1 MSAGNSLGPQF
12 IPITQVLEMGSG
24 DATSLDEKALPGDF
38 SVKEMRHYKEHDKN
52 FPWKALNESV
62 ASNGIKKPLRVLNM
76 ADPITGVR
84 SDILTQGHHRALA
97 AANVGQMLVPVH
109 REVIHSDPVT
119 DPRGF
124 LREFQPFAQRQI
136 RDVRGDD
143 YGSARSKAN
152 YRATKGSGPAIP
164 LGPSREQI
172 PGQGKLF

>member
-24 DATSLDEKALPGDF
+24 DATSLDEKALAGDF

-52 FPWKALNESV
+52 FPWKTLNESV
-62 ASNGIKKPLRVLNM
+62 ANEGVKKPLRVLNM
-76 ADPITGVR
+76 IFPSTGVR
-84 SDILTQGHHRALA
+84 RDILIQGHHRALA
-97 AANVGQMLVPVH
+97 ASNVGQMFVPVH
-109 REVIHSDPVT
+109 RDVIHSDANT
-119 DPRGF
+119 DP
-124 LREFQPFAQRQI
+124 QAFAKEILPVLDRQI
-136 RDVRGDD
+136 RDVRGDQ